1 MNHLTNLQKAI
12 GAQHLDALLLH
23 DRQSKRYVGALP
35 GSGVYVVVTPTQA
48 VQIHDGRYRAEA
60 EAATIS
66 HKIAADHTG
75 QISSSK
81 ETFHRRFI
89 REKPLG
95 VQPG

>member
-48 VQIHDGRYRAEA
+48 VQIHDGRYR
-60 EAATIS
+60 
-66 HKIAADHTG
+66 
-75 QISSSK
+75 
-81 ETFHRRFI
+81 
-89 REKPLG
+89 
-95 VQPG
+95 

>member
-60 EAATIS
+60 
-66 HKIAADHTG
+66 ADTQG
-75 QISSSK
+75 FTNIEVPQGSYLPQLIDFLTSQQSRRIGLVSS
-81 ETFHRRFI
+81 
-89 REKPLG
+89 G
-95 VQPG
+95 